1 MEVEVEKEIMEKRE
15 VEKEVEE
22 EKSVPRVKTIYK
34 HQGQGMGFEKGE
46 VLYSVSSIL
55 YTNNINI

>member
-1 MEVEVEKEIMEKRE
+1 MEIEIEKEIMEKRE
-15 VEKEVEE
+15 VEREVEE

-46 VLYSVSSIL
+46 VG
-55 YTNNINI
+55 TA